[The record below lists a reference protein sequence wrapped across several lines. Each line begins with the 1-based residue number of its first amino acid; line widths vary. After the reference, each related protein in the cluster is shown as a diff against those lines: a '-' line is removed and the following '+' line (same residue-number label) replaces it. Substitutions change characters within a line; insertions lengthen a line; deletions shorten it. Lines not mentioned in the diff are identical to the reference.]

1 MKSAEILELVRA
13 GYSKAEIDAMFDESV
28 TQHDAPAEQH
38 DAPAEQHDAPAEQHD
53 APAEQHDGQHDE
65 PAWVKALNDT
75 LADLRKT
82 VKDMQASNARYDD
95 MGDELDSIDA
105 GEAALAEYITGKK
118 PEPKKK
124 GRG

>member
-13 GYSKAEIDAMFDESV
+13 GYSKAEIDALFNES
-28 TQHDAPAEQH
+28 AEQH
-38 DAPAEQHDAPAEQHD
+38 DEPDEHDEQHDEHDEQHD
-53 APAEQHDGQHDE
+53 EHDE
-65 PAWVKALNDT
+65 NAGSAEDTPAWVKALNDT

-82 VKDMQASNARYDD
+82 VKDMQASNVRHDD

-118 PEPKKK
+118 PESKRK

>member
-13 GYSKAEIDAMFDESV
+13 GYSKAEIDAIFDESA

-38 DAPAEQHDAPAEQHD
+38 DAPAEQHDEPDE
-53 APAEQHDGQHDE
+53 PHDE
-65 PAWVKALNDT
+65 PDEPHDEPDTPAWVKALNET

-82 VKDMQASNARYDD
+82 VRDMQASNARHDD
-95 MGDELDSIDA
+95 MGDEQDSIDA
-105 GEAALAEYITGKK
+105 GEAACAEYLTGKK
-118 PEPKKK
+118 PESKRK

>member
-13 GYSKAEIDAMFDESV
+13 GYSKAEIDAMFD
-28 TQHDAPAEQH
+28 AP
-38 DAPAEQHDAPAEQHD
+38 
-53 APAEQHDGQHDE
+53 HDE
-65 PAWVKALNDT
+65 PDEPHNEPDEPHDEPDTPAWVKALNDT

-95 MGDELDSIDA
+95 MGDEQDSIDA
-105 GEAALAEYITGKK
+105 GEAALAEYITGRK
-118 PEPKKK
+118 PESKKK

>member
-13 GYSKAEIDAMFDESV
+13 GYSKAEIDAMFDAPHNEP
-28 TQHDAPAEQH
+28 DAP
-38 DAPAEQHDAPAEQHD
+38 
-53 APAEQHDGQHDE
+53 HDE
-65 PAWVKALNDT
+65 PDEPHNEPDEPHDEPDTPAWVKALNDT

-95 MGDELDSIDA
+95 MGDEQDSIDA
-105 GEAALAEYITGKK
+105 GEAALAEYITGRK
-118 PEPKKK
+118 PESKKK

>member
-28 TQHDAPAEQH
+28 T
-38 DAPAEQHDAPAEQHD
+38 QHDAPAEQHD